1 MTNADK
7 LLPDWVPEAA
17 RDYVAHTVEGRSIRA
32 LARAREVHPSTIL
45 RQVRQFEARRDDDP
59 LVDAALRR
67 LTDTAAD
74 ADASAAAA
82 RREPPETPR
91 QMEADTIN
99 VLRRLCEPGAVMAVA
114 PSMNDAVVV
123 REDGSGE
130 TVRTAI
136 VDARLAQALALQNW
150 ISCADPS
157 ARISRYFITA
167 AGRTEL
173 RRRIARSENVAFG
186 FSERTGAPDET
197 DEMRGSTRFVSTET
211 PLMSL
216 ARRRDTSGKPFLNRD
231 QVRVGERLREDFVL
245 SGPDGDLTEDWRA
258 ALDPDAPG
266 DIPAAVRAARRR
278 TLAALHD
285 LGPGLQDAALRC
297 CCLLEGL
304 EVTERAMGWSARSGK
319 IVLRIALER
328 LRRHYADVHGTHAP
342 MIG

>member
-67 LTDTAAD
+67 LTDSASKEARAANQP
-74 ADASAAAA
+74 
-82 RREPPETPR
+82 RRQPPETPA
-91 QMEADTIN
+91 QMETDTIN

-114 PSMNDAVVV
+114 PNMTDAVVV
-123 REDGSGE
+123 REDGHGE
-130 TVRTAI
+130 TIRTAV

-150 ISCADPS
+150 ISCADPA
-157 ARISRYFITA
+157 ARISRYFITS

-173 RRRIARSENVAFG
+173 RRRIARSENRALG
-186 FSERTGAPDET
+186 LIDRSTGTEDPD
-197 DEMRGSTRFVSTET
+197 DLRAAARFISTET

-216 ARRRDTSGKPFLNRD
+216 SRRRDTSGKPFLNRE

-258 ALDPDAPG
+258 ALDPDASGELP
-266 DIPAAVRAARRR
+266 PAVRAARSRVV
-278 TLAALHD
+278 AALHD

-297 CCLLEGL
+297 CCLMEGL

-328 LRRHYADVHGTHAP
+328 LRRHYAEAHGAHAP